1 MQALAKLFTKG
12 ASAIGS
18 KVVEYAPKAIGKLT
32 ELLGKGAS
40 KVAEKAPDIGVKVS
54 EGAGKIAEKLTGEA
68 VETAGR
74 EAAEQAGKK
83 VAQETVE
90 QVGEK
95 VAKEA
100 GETVLTQ
107 GGKKVAQEATES
119 IGKTILKKIRNFGVG
134 LGVAQVGLSATGN
147 GDLIPNTLEAGKNVA
162 GGMVDAT
169 SAITDFIS
177 TVTKVVNHVV
187 KGDFGGAIN
196 DISEF
201 GQNHPIASAVA
212 LGAAGFMGRSTALG
226 KIAMVGAA
234 VLGGNQLLQANAEA
248 AASSDD
254 AALAAID
261 CTNNMSPIAD
271 TEATQPTDS
280 ANAELNNAITAY
292 TASQAE
298 PSSSASVQDEASA
311 AMQQDDYSL
320 GA

>member
-1 MQALAKLFTKG
+1 MIALVKLFTKG
-12 ASAIGS
+12 VSAVGS
-18 KVVEYAPKAIGKLT
+18 KVAEYAPKAMSKLT
-32 ELLGKGAS
+32 ELIGKGAS
-40 KVAEKAPDIGVKVS
+40 KVSEKAPDIGVKVS
-54 EGAGKIAEKLTGEA
+54 EKAGQVAEKITGEA
-68 VETAGR
+68 
-74 EAAEQAGKK
+74 AEKTSK
-83 VAQETVE
+83 EVAEE
-90 QVGEK
+90 VGQK
-95 VAKEA
+95 AVKEV
-100 GETVLTQ
+100 GETVVET
-107 GGKKVAQEATES
+107 GSKKAAEKATEG
-119 IGKTILKKIRNFGVG
+119 IGTTVFKKIRNFGLG

-147 GDLIPNTLEAGKNVA
+147 GDLIPNTLDAGKNVA

-177 TVTKVVNHVV
+177 TATKVVNHVV